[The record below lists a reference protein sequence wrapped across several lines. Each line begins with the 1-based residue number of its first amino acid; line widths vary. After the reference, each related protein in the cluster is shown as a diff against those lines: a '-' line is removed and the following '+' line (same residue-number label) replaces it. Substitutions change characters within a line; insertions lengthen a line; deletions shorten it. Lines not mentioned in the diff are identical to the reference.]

1 MRRPVIYAILAGLSA
16 VLAAIIVFS
25 ALRRREAEVQR
36 AMANTVDVVVAAHD
50 LPLGTKFTPDAVRVA
65 RWARDSVPPG
75 SFTDPQA
82 VSNAYAKGS
91 FVTGEP
97 IVASKLFMGEK
108 TAGVMPLLIPPG
120 MRAMSVPVDEVSDIA
135 GFVLPRTRVD
145 VLATISTAN
154 GDIPAFSKI
163 VLQDVEVL
171 AVAQEIEGSKDTP
184 MPVKVV
190 TLLVT
195 PEQAERL
202 ALASRE
208 GVLRLAMRNY
218 SDQKFVQTA
227 GIELRD
233 LYHGRETVPVV
244 HSQAAGKPRAIRAS
258 GPPPVNVEIFR
269 DGKTAE
275 SVSFV
280 RTGLGRTM
288 RRAQPPAGRA
298 APGAA
303 SASAA
308 PPSSAPASSPD
319 HAASSGSEPVP
330 GAAPSPAA
338 ATGALPAAAAAPSSI
353 GAPGASA
360 ASAAAE
366 PAPSSP
372 SYQPAPKT
380 LYIP

>member
-25 ALRRREAEVQR
+25 ALSRREAEVQR
-36 AMANTVDVVVAAHD
+36 AMANTVDVVVAARN
-50 LPLGTKFTPDAVRVA
+50 LPLGTKITPGAVKLA
-65 RWARDSVPPG
+65 RWAHDSVPPG

-82 VSNAYAKGS
+82 VANAYAKGS

-97 IVASKLFMGEK
+97 IVAAKLYMGQK

-145 VLATISTAN
+145 VLATVSNSN
-154 GDIPAFSKI
+154 GDIPAFSRI

-184 MPVKVV
+184 IPVKVV

-195 PEQAERL
+195 PDQAERL

-218 SDQKFVQTA
+218 SDQKVVQTA
-227 GIELRD
+227 GVELRD
-233 LYHGRETVPVV
+233 LFQRAPTVPVV
-244 HSQAAGKPRAIRAS
+244 SRQAMAEARPIRAS
-258 GPPPVNVEIFR
+258 GPRPLNVEIFR

-275 SVSFV
+275 SVSFIN
-280 RTGLGRTM
+280 TGFGRVA
-288 RRAQPPAGRA
+288 RRAHSPAAVA
-298 APGAA
+298 APGAT
-303 SASAA
+303 SASAVPA
-308 PPSSAPASSPD
+308 PPAPPAATPPPPSPD
-319 HAASSGSEPVP
+319 HAAAGGSDRS
-330 GAAPSPAA
+330 PSPASAGA
-338 ATGALPAAAAAPSSI
+338 AISGALPVLGSARAAAASAP
-353 GAPGASA
+353 AESA
-360 ASAAAE
+360 DAAQ
-366 PAPSSP
+366 P
-372 SYQPAPKT
+372 YHPAPKT